1 MRSAE
6 GSGRGVP
13 CPRPEGRHQCF
24 LPLFPAPPI
33 GSARPSPI
41 APCRS
46 RRRPFAARF
55 DSTPRAPSCARPAE
69 LDIATLPLL
78 DNALR
83 DLRDVG
89 FRTLVVN
96 LRGVTF
102 IDSQGIQLLLRWTTT
117 AARTGHVFR
126 LVPGSERVQMVFAM
140 TGVLGQFDFEDV
152 ECAA

>member
-1 MRSAE
+1 MLPSSVPGSTDLVGEPVANRALQIATPTLRCTIRLDAE
-6 GSGRGVP
+6 GAVL
-13 CPRPEGRHQCF
+13 CPTG
-24 LPLFPAPPI
+24 
-33 GSARPSPI
+33 
-41 APCRS
+41 
-46 RRRPFAARF
+46 
-55 DSTPRAPSCARPAE
+55 E

-89 FRTLVVN
+89 FTTLVVN

-117 AARTGHVFR
+117 AAGSGHAFR
-126 LVPGSERVQMVFAM
+126 LVPGPERVQMVFAM
-140 TGVLGQFDFEDV
+140 TGVLEQFDFEDV